1 MPARGRRVTEL
12 GYEIRVAGLVPD
24 AVLEELEGVHVTV
37 QPVATVLRGP
47 VADQAALHGMLTRL
61 QSVGLELIEVRRI
74 APERAGEPE

>member
-47 VADQAALHGMLTRL
+47 LRVRAL
-61 QSVGLELIEVRRI
+61 VCVR
-74 APERAGEPE
+74 